1 VLETRDSRRVLVLVR
16 LRFIARAIAPL
27 SAGIR
32 LEEVAVTQCAVVCPA
47 RGVDADHEVLGFVVS
62 AEANHFRALRP
73 VASSRI
79 VLDPFSG
86 SGTTGLAAQ
95 GTGRRYIG
103 IDLHAEYLD
112 LSLKTR
118 LQAAALNFEE
128 GTK

>member
-86 SGTTGLAAQ
+86 AAQ
-95 GTGRRYIG
+95 QASRRK
-103 IDLHAEYLD
+103 AP
-112 LSLKTR
+112 
-118 LQAAALNFEE
+118 AADTSA
-128 GTK
+128 